1 MTGNPQWRYDITIR
15 QAQRKRT
22 GFTLIELLVVIAIIA
37 ILIALL
43 LPAVQ
48 QAREAARRASCRNNL
63 KQLGLAIH
71 SYHDLHSC
79 LPPAGIVSGM
89 SASGV
94 PSGKN
99 YSWVVMILPMIDQGN
114 LFLRFNFD
122 TTVFNQT
129 GNPQATRLSALVC
142 PSDSG
147 GGLYVSKFTSSRPF
161 AKGNYAAFVSPFHT
175 DLQRRF
181 PGMLTANLQRFKD
194 VMDGVSNTWMLSE
207 VRTRSHPQDQ
217 RGAWALP
224 WTATTQLAYDM
235 HSRSGSSFVGNPA
248 SVVQSPNCQ
257 TGNLDMLY
265 DCPDPA
271 GAQLDR
277 MPCNRASVG
286 WLSAA
291 PRSQHVGGVM
301 AGYGDGRVGFVS
313 DSIDKMLM
321 GNLISINDGNVV
333 TLP

>member
-1 MTGNPQWRYDITIR
+1 MIR
-15 QAQRKRT
+15 QAQRRRH

-63 KQLGLAIH
+63 KQLGLAVH
-71 SYHDLHSC
+71 NDHDVHNC
-79 LPPAGIVSGM
+79 LPPAGLVSGM
-89 SASGV
+89 SATQ
-94 PSGKN
+94 PPTGKN
-99 YSWVVMILPMIDQGN
+99 YSWIVLILPQIDQGN
-114 LFLRFNFD
+114 LHRQFNFN

-129 GNPQATRLSALVC
+129 GNPQATRLAALVC

-147 GGLYVSKFTSSRPF
+147 DGGPYISTHTSNRPF
-161 AKGNYAAFVSPFHT
+161 AKGNYAAFVTPIHT
-175 DLQRRF
+175 DMQRLF
-181 PGMLTANLQRFKD
+181 PGMLTANLQRFAN
-194 VMDGVSNTWMLSE
+194 VTDGVSNTWMLSE

-224 WTATTQLAYDM
+224 WTGTSQLAYDM
-235 HSRSGSSFVGNPA
+235 HSLSTTNFIGNPA
-248 SVVQSPNCQ
+248 SDVQSPNNQ
-257 TGNLDMLY
+257 TSNLDMLY
-265 DCPDPA
+265 ECPDAA
-271 GAQLDR
+271 GAQLAR
-277 MPCNRASVG
+277 MPCNPASRG

-321 GNLISINDGNVV
+321 GNLISINDGETV
-333 TLP
+333 TPP

>member
-1 MTGNPQWRYDITIR
+1 MIVR
-15 QAQRKRT
+15 QAQRRRT

-71 SYHDLHSC
+71 NYHDVHSC
-79 LPPAGIVSGM
+79 LPPAGMVSGM
-89 SASGV
+89 SATGV

-99 YSWVVMILPMIDQGN
+99 YSWIVMILPMIDQGN
-114 LFLRFNFD
+114 LFQQFNFD
-122 TTVFNQT
+122 NTVFNQT

-147 GGLYVSKFTSSRPF
+147 DGGPFVHSTYTSNRPF
-161 AKGNYAAFVSPFHT
+161 AKGNYAAFVTPFHT
-175 DLQRRF
+175 DLQRRY
-181 PGMLTANLQRFKD
+181 PGMLTANLQRFAT
-194 VMDGVSNTWMLSE
+194 VTDGTSNTWMLSE

-235 HSRSGSSFVGNPA
+235 HSLSGSSFIGNPG
-248 SVVQSPNCQ
+248 SVVQRPNGQ

-271 GAQLDR
+271 GAQIDR

-321 GNLISINDGNVV
+321 GNLISINDGNSV
-333 TLP
+333 TPP